1 MRNVARA
8 AASFVVIGAMAAGCS
23 SSYKGLSKA
32 DFVTQ
37 ANAICTQANQDTE
50 AYAKELPKNP
60 TPAVVAKVEKKAIP
74 VLNHE
79 LDEIGALK
87 PPKADR
93 ARVKAILDEARA
105 EAKTFATQLD
115 ADPKAALSG
124 PDPLKKSEDDAKAYG
139 LTVCGSSST

>member
-1 MRNVARA
+1 MRA

-60 TPAVVAKVEKKAIP
+60 TPEDVAQLFKKAVP
-74 VLNHE
+74 VINHE
-79 LDEIGALK
+79 LDEIQALK

-93 ARVKAILDEARA
+93 DRVKAIIDETRA
-105 EAKTFATQLD
+105 EAKSFETQLE
-115 ADPKAALSG
+115 ADPKKALSG
-124 PDPLKKSEDDAKAYG
+124 TDPLKKSEDDAKAYG
-139 LTVCGSSST
+139 LSVCGSSTS